1 MVPLL
6 IFFAACSGSRK
17 AYEPSN
23 KLSVKILQHDFTVF
37 RNILEKN
44 HPSLYWYNSK
54 DSIDYYFDL
63 GYSRLN
69 KPMSEP
75 EFKTILSFVLSEV
88 RCGHTSVRSS
98 IAYSKYLDTVRID
111 QFPLSIKLWDDSS
124 VIYAN
129 LDRKDSILKRGTILD
144 SIDGKAFAY
153 YRDSL
158 FKFLSMDGFSINHKF
173 QTLSNRGGFSS
184 WYRNVFG
191 LKNRF
196 EISYRDSN
204 NVSAKVTMP
213 VFKSLRD
220 TASPKILLYYKKPDP
235 RTRKRQRDEE
245 DRSLRIDSSGKYAL
259 LVINSFLR
267 EAHLSRFI
275 RSSLKTIKKRKIK
288 NLIVDVRYNGGGNVG
303 ISNLLTRYLIDHPFK
318 IADSLYAIDRSHNN
332 SKYIQHRF
340 WYWLSMQFITSKRSD
355 GNYHFGYFERHYFK
369 PKKHNHY
376 NGDVYVITGGNS
388 FSATSIFAKF
398 LKGQKN
404 VKLVGEE
411 TGGGAYGNTAWL
423 IPTVTLPGSHIRF
436 TLPQFRLV
444 LDKNALK
451 DGRGVMPDINVGATL
466 QSIRDAT
473 NPKMQKVLE
482 LISSPKN

>member
-1 MVPLL
+1 M
-6 IFFAACSGSRK
+6 
-17 AYEPSN
+17 
-23 KLSVKILQHDFTVF
+23 QHDFRVF

-54 DSIDYYFDL
+54 DSIDYYFNL

-69 KPMSEP
+69 KPMNEP

-88 RCGHTSVRSS
+88 RCGHTAVRSS
-98 IAYSKYLDTVRID
+98 KAYSKFLDTVRMD
-111 QFPLSIKLWDDSS
+111 QFPLSIKLWNDSS

-129 LDRKDSILKRGTILD
+129 LNRKDSILKRGTILD

-158 FKFLSMDGFSINHKF
+158 FLFLPMDGFSITHKF

-191 LKNRF
+191 LKKNF
-196 EISYRDSN
+196 DISYRDSN
-204 NVSAKVTMP
+204 NVSERVTIP
-213 VFKSLRD
+213 VFNSRQD
-220 TASPKILLYYKKPDP
+220 SVASGLLLDYKKPD
-235 RTRKRQRDEE
+235 RRARKKQLDEE

-275 RSSLKTIKKRKIK
+275 RSSMKTIKKQQIK
-288 NLIVDVRYNGGGNVG
+288 NLVIDVRYNGGGNVG

-318 IADSLYAIDRSHNN
+318 IADSLYAIDRSNNN
-332 SKYIQHRF
+332 SRYIQNQF
-340 WYWLSMQFITSKRSD
+340 WYWISMQFITRKRSD
-355 GNYHFGYFERHYFK
+355 GKYHFGYFERHFFK

-376 NGDVYVITGGNS
+376 NGEVYVITGGNS
-388 FSATSIFAKF
+388 FSATSLFAGF
-398 LKGQKN
+398 LKGQRN

-423 IPTVTLPGSHIRF
+423 IPTATLPGSHVRF
-436 TLPQFRLV
+436 TLPRFRLV
-444 LDKNALK
+444 LDKDAVK
-451 DGRGVMPDINVGATL
+451 DGRGVIPDIIVGASL
-466 QSIRDAT
+466 QSIREAT
-473 NPKMQKVLE
+473 DPKMQKVLE
-482 LISSPKN
+482 LISPR